1 MATSRLCSVDGC
13 GKAHTARGYCSQ
25 HYDAWRKRGAP
36 DPSPNVRGTCTIPGC
51 DRPHRGHGYCSRHY
65 ERWRAHGDP
74 LKGRVSNGGATE
86 YYREVVLAYR
96 GEDCLIWPFGK
107 TPAGYG
113 KVWDGSRM
121 QIVSRMVCSEVNGPP
136 PSESYQAAHSCGRGH
151 LGCVAP
157 THVRWA
163 TREENERDK
172 IAHGSI
178 RTGERHPMAK
188 LSAEDVCQIR
198 KDDRP
203 QWQIAT
209 SYNVTQTTISDIK
222 TGRKWA
228 RGL

>member
-1 MATSRLCSVDGC
+1 MHPVRETLAPTDAKAKERLTRAWKA
-13 GKAHTARGYCSQ
+13 GKLKQVKADYWSSGY
-25 HYDAWRKRGAP
+25 
-36 DPSPNVRGTCTIPGC
+36 
-51 DRPHRGHGYCSRHY
+51 
-65 ERWRAHGDP
+65 
-74 LKGRVSNGGATE
+74 
-86 YYREVVLAYR
+86 
-96 GEDCLIWPFGK
+96 F
-107 TPAGYG
+107 
-113 KVWDGSRM
+113 
-121 QIVSRMVCSEVNGPP
+121 
-136 PSESYQAAHSCGRGH
+136 GRGH